1 MEELSRFSGIFH
13 DAAAGA
19 WRESQFQQRI
29 RREERRYRYQSPV
42 NAAAAVSNNSPRGD
56 NHDPHAYLDEFGI
69 PSEDPLVHDYT
80 SLRTRTAT
88 RQQQTRGDNDFIFL
102 PSFRFRPENEGWA
115 SVSNLDVFF
124 QSLYSYFYHRGLVPI
139 ICKGVVELVTLFFTL
154 LLSVFLFAYV
164 DWRKLARCTDESS
177 CQKLAKC
184 TDDSSCHVDFL
195 EAFILDHPFSQ
206 LSLWN
211 LVVILYCCS
220 FCIYGAFA
228 VFQLAN
234 TVQQATN
241 AKWVF
246 EERLGISSRKLLG
259 GAVDWDCDVVA
270 KLVALQQSG
279 EYRVAIHNS
288 GQDLDALVIANRIL
302 RKENFMVAFFNR
314 GVLDFNIPWLSPIS
328 TSFFCSSLEVNTRFV
343 SWCTDAM
350 PPQHSF
356 NTTLIAF
363 PYSGVS
369 IFVFGISCSITSFK

>member
-1 MEELSRFSGIFH
+1 MEEFRRFGGILH

-19 WRESQFQQRI
+19 WRESQYRQRI
-29 RREERRYRYQSPV
+29 RREERRYQYQSPV
-42 NAAAAVSNNSPRGD
+42 NAAAVVASNNPIGD
-56 NHDPHAYLDEFGI
+56 IQDPHAYLNEFGI
-69 PSEDPLVHDYT
+69 PSDDPLVNDYT
-80 SLRTRTAT
+80 TLSRIRTSPLR
-88 RQQQTRGDNDFIFL
+88 QHQTRGDNDFIFL
-102 PSFRFRPENEGWA
+102 PNFRFRPENDGWA

-124 QSLYSYFYHRGLVPI
+124 QSLYSYYYHRGLVPI

-177 CQKLAKC
+177 CQKLANC
-184 TDDSSCHVDFL
+184 TDETSCHTEFL
-195 EAFILDHPFSQ
+195 ETFILDHPFRQ

-211 LVVILYCCS
+211 FVVILYCCI
-220 FCIYGAFA
+220 FCLYGAFA
-228 VFQLAN
+228 VLQLAN

-259 GAVDWDCDVVA
+259 GAVDWDRDVVA

-288 GQDLDALVIANRIL
+288 GQDLDALLIANRIM

-314 GVLDFNIPWLSPIS
+314 GVLDLNIAWLSPIS
-328 TSFFCSSLEVNTRFV
+328 SSFFCASLEVRNRF
-343 SWCTDAM
+343 CLLM
-350 PPQHSF
+350 R
-356 NTTLIAF
+356 
-363 PYSGVS
+363 
-369 IFVFGISCSITSFK
+369 